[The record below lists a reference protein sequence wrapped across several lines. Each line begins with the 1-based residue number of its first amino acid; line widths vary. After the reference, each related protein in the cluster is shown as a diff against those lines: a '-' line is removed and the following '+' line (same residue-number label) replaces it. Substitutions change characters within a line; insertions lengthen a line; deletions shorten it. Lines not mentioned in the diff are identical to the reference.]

1 MHKADCLALVPG
13 AEPVAVSLAA
23 AEGELLAGLP
33 AVVVEPL
40 VEPANAGAV
49 VLLHA
54 AHILKTN
61 KQTKTFIICY

>member
-1 MHKADCLALVPG
+1 
-13 AEPVAVSLAA
+13 
-23 AEGELLAGLP
+23 
-33 AVVVEPL
+33 

-61 KQTKTFIICY
+61 KQTKTFIICN